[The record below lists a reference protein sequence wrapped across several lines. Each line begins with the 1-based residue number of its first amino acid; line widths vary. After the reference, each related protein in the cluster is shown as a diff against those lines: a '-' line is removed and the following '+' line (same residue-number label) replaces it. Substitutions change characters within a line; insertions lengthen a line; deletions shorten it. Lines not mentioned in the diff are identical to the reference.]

1 VVEQPINPKLS
12 KMSKGYFLKK
22 KSPLGIQENIPK
34 IKNPKPPAPKAPN
47 PQNVPCEGS
56 ALPLSYV
63 PKK

>member
-1 VVEQPINPKLS
+1 
-12 KMSKGYFLKK
+12 MSKGYFLKK